1 MKKKVLLIDDQK
13 EFSMLLK
20 IFLSKKYTV
29 ETSENGLRALA
40 RLQNGYFPD
49 VIVTDL
55 MMPEVDG
62 KTFIMQIKNSGA
74 FNHIPVIVLSSIDR
88 SSEKVDLLKSGA
100 SDYIIKPFNP
110 DELDI
115 RIDKVLKTA

>member
-49 VIVTDL
+49 VIITDL

-74 FNHIPVIVLSSIDR
+74 FNHIPIIVLSSIDK

>member
-74 FNHIPVIVLSSIDR
+74 FNNIPVIVLSSIDR

>member
-74 FNHIPVIVLSSIDR
+74 FNHIPIIVLSSIDK

>member
-62 KTFIMQIKNSGA
+62 KTFIKQIKNSGA
-74 FNHIPVIVLSSIDR
+74 FNHIPIIVLSSIDK